1 MLRPHTIEDTLAPML
16 DVLVPLK
23 EVEFQLM
30 PHLVPTA
37 LSVRRGEENSY
48 VWHTKEGTLTPAE
61 SVPFRIYWAR
71 IKALYYAIIN
81 PDLLDALDALPEET
95 KSEWWYKVYRL
106 CAEEVYFG
114 EIRHMHPE
122 DLEATLYINVK
133 ELTMFFHNATMP
145 TPESL
150 NA

>member
-1 MLRPHTIEDTLAPML
+1 MSLIRTIEETVTPLL
-16 DVLVPLK
+16 DVLVPVK
-23 EVEFQLM
+23 EIEFLLM
-30 PHLVPTA
+30 PRLMPTT
-37 LSVRRGEENSY
+37 LSVRYDKEGGY
-48 VWHTKEGTLTPAE
+48 VWGTSGIIMSDKSAPSE
-61 SVPFRIYWAR
+61 IYWER
-71 IKALYYAIIN
+71 ITQLYNAIIH

>member
-1 MLRPHTIEDTLAPML
+1 MLRPHTIEDTLKPLL
-16 DVLVPLK
+16 DILVPVK
-23 EVEFQLM
+23 EIEFHLM
-30 PHLVPTA
+30 PHLVPTTLA
-37 LSVRRGEENSY
+37 VRSGEVDGY
-48 VWHTKEGTLTPAE
+48 VWETIDGAITPTD

-71 IKALYYAIIN
+71 IKALYSAIIN

-95 KSEWWYKVYRL
+95 KREWWYHVYRL

-114 EIRHMHPE
+114 EIRPRHPE
-122 DLEATLYINVK
+122 DLEEVLYINAK
-133 ELTMFFHNATMP
+133 ELTWLMHGATMP